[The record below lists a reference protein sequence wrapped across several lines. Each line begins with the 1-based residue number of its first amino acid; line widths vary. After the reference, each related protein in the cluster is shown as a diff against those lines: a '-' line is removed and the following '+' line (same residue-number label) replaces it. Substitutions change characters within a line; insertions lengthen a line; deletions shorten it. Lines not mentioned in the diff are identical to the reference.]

1 MVSFKSLLSTLFV
14 TAAWAIPQSTTPSTS
29 TAAIPPAP
37 GLTYLYTS
45 FVNITTGSDYGIT
58 PYGDQLVI
66 PIVGGNFTGKIS
78 GTSSIP
84 TMFLS

>member
-14 TAAWAIPQSTTPSTS
+14 TAAWAIPQSTTSSTS

-45 FVNITTGSDYGIT
+45 FVNITAPNDYGIT

-78 GTSSIP
+78 GTKP
-84 TMFLS
+84 HPPLS

>member
-14 TAAWAIPQSTTPSTS
+14 TAAWAMPQASTS
-29 TAAIPPAP
+29 AAAVPPAP

-45 FVNITTGSDYGIT
+45 FVNITNPVDYGVT
-58 PYGDQLVI
+58 QYGDQLVV

-78 GTSSIP
+78 GT
-84 TMFLS
+84 